1 MLKRFNYLN
10 LCIGC
15 VLGEHTSDEEEDLG
29 EEEVEGFMFGKLK

>member
-1 MLKRFNYLN
+1 MLKCFDYII
-10 LCIGC
+10 LCICC

>member
-1 MLKRFNYLN
+1 MQKNIDYLN
-10 LCIGC
+10 LCICC